1 MIKITLTE
9 TSDIKVGGL
18 NLFNAGI
25 NSISLVV
32 DGKITGNNRYSSAVA
47 YYNKLVNGVWIA
59 DKTKPI
65 KASDI
70 NIKSGTDYKAKT
82 LVNDVWVDTYEEDRG
97 GFTGVDGTLY
107 NDCNIHKQII
117 SLSNPSIADQ
127 MEITVI

>member
-9 TSDIKVGGL
+9 TSGIKVGGL
-18 NLFNAGI
+18 SLFDAGI
-25 NSISLVV
+25 NSISLLVN
-32 DGKITGNNRYSSAVA
+32 GKTTENNRYSSAVA

-97 GFTGVDGTLY
+97 GLSGVDGTLY
-107 NDCNIHKQII
+107 NDCNIHKQIV
-117 SLSNPSIADQ
+117 SLSNPLIADQ
-127 MEITVI
+127 ITITEI